1 MSSRLCTQPGG
12 HGMTAI
18 WQNDGTA
25 WRLLSPAG
33 FPDEAALHG
42 LVEQAPHILP
52 LAGVPQMVVVGREVL
67 LGGNWAD
74 LIAIESTGR
83 LAIIE
88 IKLASNAEARRA
100 VIAQILTYAA
110 FLHGMDLT
118 TLEQEILA
126 SHLQKR
132 GFDGLAA

>member
-1 MSSRLCTQPGG
+1 MS
-12 HGMTAI
+12 AI

-52 LAGVPQMVVVGREVL
+52 LAGLPQLVVVGREVF
-67 LGGNWAD
+67 LGGNRAD
-74 LIAIESTGR
+74 LIAVEATGR

-100 VIAQILTYAA
+100 VVTQILTYARLPPPDRA
-110 FLHGMDLT
+110 RNPR
-118 TLEQEILA
+118 A
-126 SHLQKR
+126 SDSGVPPPEAYLRRTRR
-132 GFDGLAA
+132 GGIGQ